1 MNTNRFF
8 SITTVVLLSLL
19 AATFW
24 ITPKNTSLS
33 EGPMKTISSKK
44 WDILLKGGHTI
55 GPKDAPITL
64 VEFSDF
70 QCPYCGMFEK
80 VLEKY
85 RHDHPGQIRLI
96 MYNYPLRQHPQAVT
110 AAEAAECVAKMGNYA
125 RFHNLLFKNQRIFPS
140 QPFDSLAQL
149 AGVKDLTALHGC
161 MRDTTTILAIKH
173 QIEMGN
179 SVDLFQTP
187 TIIINRNYYSGSL
200 SYDELQAAVQLAL
213 KSK

>member
-1 MNTNRFF
+1 MSNNRFF
-8 SITTVVLLSLL
+8 SITSIVLLSLL
-19 AATFW
+19 ASTFW
-24 ITPKNTSLS
+24 ISPGNNSQREEPL
-33 EGPMKTISSKK
+33 KTISQKK

-55 GPKDAPITL
+55 GSKNAPVTL

-85 RHDHPGQIRLI
+85 RHEHPGQIRLI
-96 MYNYPLRQHPQAVT
+96 MYNYPLRQHPQALT

-140 QPFDSLAQL
+140 QPFDSLARL
-149 AGVKDLTALHGC
+149 SGVKDIAALHGC
-161 MRDTTTILAIKH
+161 MTDSSTIMAIKH
-173 QIEMGN
+173 QIDLGN
-179 SVDLFQTP
+179 DVDLYQTP
-187 TIIINRNYYSGSL
+187 TIIINRAYYSGAL
-200 SYDELQAAVQLAL
+200 SYKELEDAVQLAL